1 MDNVLINPALQIED
15 PEFDGWCDRVI
26 AALEAAKRNV

>member
-1 MDNVLINPALQIED
+1 LINPNLQIED
-15 PEFDGWCDRVI
+15 PEFDSWCDRVI